1 MKCGKRTIK
10 NNDWSRSL
18 SSALCMVINSY
29 KERKQ
34 DNEDKIQGIIDK
46 NKDVISELAE
56 KFDIIE

>member
-1 MKCGKRTIK
+1 MKFGKRTIK
-10 NNDWSRSL
+10 NNGWSRSL
-18 SSALCMVINSY
+18 GSALCMVINSY